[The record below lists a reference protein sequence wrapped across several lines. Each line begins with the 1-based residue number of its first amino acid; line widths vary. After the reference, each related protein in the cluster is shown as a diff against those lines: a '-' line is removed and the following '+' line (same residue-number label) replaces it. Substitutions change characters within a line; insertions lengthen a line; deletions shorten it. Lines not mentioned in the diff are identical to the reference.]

1 MNGHPDEETI
11 AHARSELAARDPVL
25 ARLDAKIA
33 PFVWRSRASGFA
45 QLTAMIVEQ
54 QVSVA
59 SARAIWARLEAG
71 LGEVTPVAVLARDAD
86 QLRGLGLSRQKARY
100 LHAIAEAEIDFTALA
115 TLPEDEAVGV
125 LTRITGVGRWTAEIY
140 LMMSEGR
147 PDAFP
152 AGDLALQAAMLAA
165 EGLTGARPSERAL
178 RARAEPWRP
187 WRGVAAHLLWAFYL
201 TLPRPKAGSA

>member
-1 MNGHPDEETI
+1 MSGHPDEETI
-11 AHARSELAARDPVL
+11 AHARSELAARDPVI

-45 QLTAMIVEQ
+45 QLAAMIVEQ

-71 LGEVTPVAVLARDAD
+71 LGEVTPGTVLARDAD

-115 TLPEDEAVGV
+115 ILPEDEAVGL

-187 WRGVAAHLLWAFYL
+187 WRGVAAHLLWAFYP
-201 TLPRPKAGSA
+201 TLPRPKAGSD